1 MFSALLKF
9 ILGILLAIAVLLGSG
24 VAVGL
29 YFMNRTA
36 IPPTKPMYANDT
48 PALKDPDSKKKKIEP
63 ISTPQAKPEKN
74 PTPSASPTE
83 TEKPLPK
90 GAYKGRITWPQGVSL
105 RAEPTQEAERVGG
118 AGFNEKI
125 VVLEENP
132 DKLWKK
138 VRVESSKI
146 EGWTK
151 VGNIE
156 RVDEE

>member
-1 MFSALLKF
+1 ML
-9 ILGILLAIAVLLGSG
+9 IRGVLHG
-24 VAVGL
+24 
-29 YFMNRTA
+29 
-36 IPPTKPMYANDT
+36 
-48 PALKDPDSKKKKIEP
+48 
-63 ISTPQAKPEKN
+63 
-74 PTPSASPTE
+74 
-83 TEKPLPK
+83 
-90 GAYKGRITWPQGVSL
+90 PQGVSL